1 MRRLR
6 WDAPDRKAPAHPYR
20 DSAVLYAALAAI
32 VVVVTLAT
40 GGDVVK
46 AVIVAAGAFVLA
58 TGYSWWRWRVR
69 LQRQEKQE

>member
-1 MRRLR
+1 MKRLR
-6 WDAPDRKAPAHPYR
+6 WEAPDGKVPAHPYR

-32 VVVVTLAT
+32 VVVVTFAT

-46 AVIVAAGAFVLA
+46 AVPFAAGAFVLA

-69 LQRQEKQE
+69 LRRQDQRK